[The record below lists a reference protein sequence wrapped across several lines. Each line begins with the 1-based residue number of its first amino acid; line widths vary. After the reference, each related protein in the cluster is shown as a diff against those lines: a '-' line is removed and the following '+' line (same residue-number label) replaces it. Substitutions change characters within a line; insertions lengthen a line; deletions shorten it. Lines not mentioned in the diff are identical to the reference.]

1 MYRRSSKSRMRSG
14 TRRGVSKWSRRKD
27 RYIGRLY
34 SEFGKVPSDSGIF
47 WSTGELREFAGE
59 KYWALL
65 GHTGKREGLPR
76 AGRAPPQGLVRIGLG
91 GGAAPLPCFLLLLH
105 GRTPSWTRKGGIL
118 LPLGR
123 AIERAGPPLLHS
135 FIYGGRGHPID
146 TQVDLRDRSLAVCG
160 APLHDITPRSY
171 CSGA

>member
-1 MYRRSSKSRMRSG
+1 M
-14 TRRGVSKWSRRKD
+14 KWSRRKD

-34 SEFGKVPSDSGIF
+34 SEFGKVPSDSGIYR
-47 WSTGELREFAGE
+47 STGELREFAGE

-76 AGRAPPQGLVRIGLG
+76 AGRAPPRPSPNWTRGRGCAPSFL
-91 GGAAPLPCFLLLLH
+91 AYSFPLPCLLLVLH
-105 GRTPSWTRKGGIL
+105 GRNPSWTRKGEIL
-118 LPLGR
+118 LLVGVGLPLGR

-135 FIYGGRGHPID
+135 FIYGGRGHPMD
-146 TQVDLRDRSLAVCG
+146 TQVDHRDRSLAVCG

-171 CSGA
+171 CSSA